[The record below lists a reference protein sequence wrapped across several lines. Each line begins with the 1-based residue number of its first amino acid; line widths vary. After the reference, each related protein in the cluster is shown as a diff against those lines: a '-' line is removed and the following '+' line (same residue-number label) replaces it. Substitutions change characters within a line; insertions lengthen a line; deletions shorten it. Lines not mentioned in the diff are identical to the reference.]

1 MNKKSIAMF
10 GLLCFLGLWFLEG
23 CSKKET
29 PAAEQPASS
38 ATAQPAATPIDQ
50 SEHGGQRQ
58 RHRQVRE
65 RRPQSSED

>member
-10 GLLCFLGLWFLEG
+10 GLLFFLGLWFLEG

-38 ATAQPAATPIDQ
+38 ETAQPAAIDPNTVA
-50 SEHGGQRQ
+50 SVNGTVKFDGAA
-58 RHRQVRE
+58 
-65 RRPQSSED
+65 PKGSKIDMS